1 MAKRLS
7 SAEWE
12 READRLMQEER
23 DKAYQEGYQEA
34 YQEAART
41 WIKAMLMVKFGSIDP
56 ELEAI
61 IPKLMNMDPTERSRL
76 ILTLSREALL
86 LTKRPSR

>member
-7 SAEWE
+7 DKEWE
-12 READRLMQEER
+12 READQLMQEEY

-34 YQEAART
+34 THT
-41 WIKAMLMVKFGSIDP
+41 WIEVLLTFKFGSIVP

-61 IPKLMNMDPTERSRL
+61 IPKLMKMNPIERSRL

-86 LTKRPSR
+86 ES

>member
-7 SAEWE
+7 GEEWE
-12 READRLMQEER
+12 READRLMQKER
-23 DKAYQEGYQEA
+23 EKAYQEGYQEA

-41 WIKAMLMVKFGSIDP
+41 WIEAMLTCKFGSIDP

-61 IPKLMNMDPTERSRL
+61 IPKLMKMDLIERSRL

-86 LTKRPSR
+86 ESQ